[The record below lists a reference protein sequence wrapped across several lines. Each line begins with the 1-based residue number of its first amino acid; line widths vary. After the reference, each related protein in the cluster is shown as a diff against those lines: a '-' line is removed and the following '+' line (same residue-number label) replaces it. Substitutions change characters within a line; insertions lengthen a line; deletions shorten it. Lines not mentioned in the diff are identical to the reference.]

1 MSMSSRSP
9 CEAQQVMST
18 ETICSRIDTRSCRL
32 HGETFLFEVGS
43 VSIVADR
50 PGYTVLEIAAF
61 RQTASGPALAATIR
75 VTAAFHELERV
86 PALLPSVLEE
96 WLLRTAA
103 PATRV
108 H

>member
-1 MSMSSRSP
+1 MT
-9 CEAQQVMST
+9 ST
-18 ETICSRIDTRSCRL
+18 ETICSRIDTHSCRL
-32 HGETFLFEVGS
+32 HGETFLFEVHS
-43 VSIVADR
+43 ASIVADR
-50 PGYTVLEIAAF
+50 PGHTVLQIAVF

-86 PALLPSVLEE
+86 PALLPRALEE

-103 PATRV
+103 PLTRV